1 MQSTDR
7 PGGPVFCYPP
17 PKKKKRKT
25 QNIISSTHTSRKQFL
40 QPTDGNSQ
48 AQDPWGKSPQLTRL
62 TNTPASPAIRRTIVR
77 SVALL
82 SAKCY
87 LPTATCPA
95 ILQFNNPF
103 PFQRLPQK
111 YSIQNGAKNNKKKN
125 ETNKAKY
132 FKLEFAFEQAL
143 KKKKKMAN
151 NLLLWQN
158 EKSRETLFD
167 FSRSA
172 HQKRKSRFPPA
183 IFCLVCIR
191 ICVTW

>member
-1 MQSTDR
+1 M
-7 PGGPVFCYPP
+7 FCYPP

-111 YSIQNGAKNNKKKN
+111 YSVQNGAKNNKKKKR
-125 ETNKAKY
+125 NKQSQV
-132 FKLEFAFEQAL
+132 FQAGVCVRTGF
-143 KKKKKMAN
+143 KKKKKNGKQFAFMA
-151 NLLLWQN
+151 
-158 EKSRETLFD
+158 
-167 FSRSA
+167 
-172 HQKRKSRFPPA
+172 KRKEQRNIVRLFPLSPPK
-183 IFCLVCIR
+183 
-191 ICVTW
+191 T

>member
-1 MQSTDR
+1 
-7 PGGPVFCYPP
+7 VFCYPP
-17 PKKKKRKT
+17 PKKKKRKK

-111 YSIQNGAKNNKKKN
+111 YSVQNGAKNNKKKN

-143 KKKKKMAN
+143 KKKKK
-151 NLLLWQN
+151 WQTICFYGKTKRA
-158 EKSRETLFD
+158 EKHCSTFPAQPTKNVKVDFRQLFSVRFAFGFVSLGRS
-167 FSRSA
+167 FSY
-172 HQKRKSRFPPA
+172 
-183 IFCLVCIR
+183 CC
-191 ICVTW
+191 